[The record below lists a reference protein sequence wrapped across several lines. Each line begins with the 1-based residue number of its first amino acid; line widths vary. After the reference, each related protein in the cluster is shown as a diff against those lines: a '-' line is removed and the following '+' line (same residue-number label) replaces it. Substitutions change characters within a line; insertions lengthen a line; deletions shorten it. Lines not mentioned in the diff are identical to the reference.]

1 MDIER
6 IWPTPGTEEQDRA
19 RHPDEYARYEFAA
32 RYAIGRRALDC
43 ACGAGYGSLLL
54 LRSGAAQVIG
64 VDVSEDA
71 LAHARRHFRGPDYRR
86 GDGRT
91 LPLETAS
98 VEVAVSLET
107 LEHAPDAAQFLEE
120 LARVLE
126 PGGTLVLSTPL
137 CRGPQRLQPKNP
149 HHLREYDEQELLAL
163 LAPRFELLERLGQHS
178 RASRSFADLK
188 AGPAGAALRLGLHR
202 LLPGPLRA
210 LGRRLLGRRSAASAA
225 AGPAAWVSAERWE
238 EAPVQIVVA
247 RKR

>member
-6 IWPTPGTEEQDRA
+6 IWPTPITEAQDRA

-32 RYAIGRRALDC
+32 RYVPGRRVLDC

-54 LRSGAAQVIG
+54 LRAGAAQVIG

-71 LAHARRHFRGPDYRR
+71 LAHARWHFRGPDYRR

-107 LEHAPDAAQFLEE
+107 IEHAPDAAQFLGE
-120 LARVLE
+120 LSRVLE

-137 CRGPQRLQPKNP
+137 SRGPERLLPRNP
-149 HHLREYDEQELLAL
+149 HHLREYDDAELAAL
-163 LAPRFELLERLGQHS
+163 LAPRFELVERLGQHS
-178 RASRSFADLK
+178 RASRNFADLK
-188 AGPAGAALRLGLHR
+188 AGPGGAALRLGLHR
-202 LLPGPLRA
+202 LLPSPLRA
-210 LGRRLLGRRSAASAA
+210 LGRRLLGRKRAAGPD
-225 AGPAAWVSAERWE
+225 AGPAAWVSTERWE
-238 EAPVQIVVA
+238 EAPVQLLVA